1 MGALGLLQRSAHPSH
16 ENLLSSDSLSD
27 PENMLV
33 MLQTWQ
39 TGDCSQQEPYHGDFE
54 RAMRS
59 IKAKTLVL
67 PAKTD
72 LYFPWVF

>member
-1 MGALGLLQRSAHPSH
+1 MGELGHLEGYIRMPTLGD
-16 ENLLSSDSLSD
+16 DSFVTLTRPD

-39 TGDCSQQEPYHGDFE
+39 SGDCSMQEPYNGDFE
-54 RAMRS
+54 KSLSS

-72 LYFPWVF
+72 LYFP

>member
-1 MGALGLLQRSAHPSH
+1 MGLLQRWLGFLK
-16 ENLLSSDSLSD
+16 LLALRDSDKATD

-39 TGDCSQQEPYHGDFE
+39 TGDCSQQEPYKGDFE
-54 RAMRS
+54 KSMRS

-67 PAKTD
+67 PARTD
-72 LYFPWVF
+72 LYFP

>member
-1 MGALGLLQRSAHPSH
+1 MPNPDVVLCVGLTLA
-16 ENLLSSDSLSD
+16 D

-39 TGDCSQQEPYHGDFE
+39 SGDCSMQKPYSGDFE
-54 RAMRS
+54 KSMSS

-72 LYFPWVF
+72 LYFP

>member
-1 MGALGLLQRSAHPSH
+1 MGELGHLEGYISIPDLAHVFC
-16 ENLLSSDSLSD
+16 LWLTCAD

-39 TGDCSQQEPYHGDFE
+39 SGDCSMQEPYNGDFE
-54 RAMRS
+54 RSMSS

-72 LYFPWVF
+72 LYFP

>member
-1 MGALGLLQRSAHPSH
+1 MVGFWESWATSKGGLILDDILCLKLTWA
-16 ENLLSSDSLSD
+16 D

-39 TGDCSQQEPYHGDFE
+39 SGDCSMQAPYNGDFE
-54 RAMRS
+54 KAMSS
-59 IKAKTLVL
+59 IQAKTLVL

-72 LYFPWVF
+72 LYFP